1 MGPLATADFMKKLIE
16 ETPAQHDEDHIPVI
30 VYSVPQIPSRP
41 AAILADGVSPLPA
54 MLDGIRILK
63 HAGAQAL
70 AIPCNTAHYW
80 FEDLVREGTVPIL
93 HIADA
98 VLAEL
103 AARDFRAG
111 RVGLIATRGTIAAGF
126 FQQRLRTAG
135 LDIVVST
142 EREQYE
148 WVLPAIEA
156 VKRNALDIAHPLAVR
171 ACESLRARGAD
182 LVVLACTE
190 TPMAIDYA
198 THSVAAGC
206 VDATRALAKACVAW
220 WRDAQEA

>member
-1 MGPLATADFMKKLIE
+1 MGPLATADFLKKLIE

-41 AAILADGVSPLPA
+41 AAILADGPSPLPA
-54 MLDGIRILK
+54 MLEGVRVLRR
-63 HAGAQAL
+63 AGAGVL

-80 FEDLVREGTVPIL
+80 FEDLVRDGGLPIL

-98 VLAEL
+98 VLGEL
-103 AARDFRAG
+103 EARDLRAG

-126 FQQRLRTAG
+126 FQQRLNAAG
-135 LDIVVST
+135 LDILMST
-142 EREQYE
+142 EQEQHE

-156 VKRNALDIAHPLAVR
+156 VKRNALRIAHPLAAR
-171 ACESLRARGAD
+171 ACESLRERGAD

-190 TPMAIDYA
+190 TPIALDYA
-198 THSVAAGC
+198 PHSVSAIC

-220 WRDAQEA
+220 WRDA